1 MSLWCKWAF
10 ALVLCLGVGGSA
22 IAADFTQA
30 DLEKMVREL
39 ESVLPPDP
47 ELEYPIKC
55 SVVDNKD
62 VNAYATA
69 TKEGDKYRA
78 TMVVFSG
85 LVDFAK
91 GDLKM
96 IRAVVAH
103 EVSHLSNKHI
113 TGAAPAAR
121 DLSNLW
127 TRQQEFDADITGA
140 SALQRLGYSKDD
152 MVQMLLM
159 LDSLNE
165 RKGSWWERLS
175 ADHADPKA
183 RAAEISSNPSVLK
196 SLMSFDA
203 GLAFMDNRRW
213 AIAARFFDE
222 AFAREPKL
230 VEALVNRG
238 QCDLMRYYELLPA
251 NVRESWLRPDFGPML
266 TRVGITA
273 RGDVVTDEDRKRWSE
288 ALATLVEAADKS
300 GLARAKELVALTQI
314 LEPDGN
320 KEIVQKG
327 VDALKS
333 MLDSPGSD
341 PEKLRHANNMA
352 VGYERVGN
360 LDAGYQAMISAQRK
374 TTSFIFPLAE
384 NLGRITVKDRSADDE
399 KLAMNVLYTWLKFS
413 QPIAPN
419 FEAVKK
425 KYLASCEKLSLKPA
439 ELVARP
445 VMFCK
450 AVAIYIGAREYGLFR
465 PIEEFVDG
473 LGTPEL
479 KLSFSERYKDLTEM
493 RWDAGKVSIYTERG
507 QAMRLTSYVDGSSL
521 ILRPTEL
528 SVTGGFRISVGMT
541 ETDLKKILD
550 PESGE
555 DIDLAKGGQTE
566 EWTYWADLNLGVLI
580 EDGKVKGIT
589 VTPVE

>member
-1 MSLWCKWAF
+1 MSLWWRG
-10 ALVLCLGVGGSA
+10 ALALIMGVVVGGPA
-22 IAADFTQA
+22 LAADFTQD

-55 SVVDNKD
+55 TLVDKAD
-62 VNAYATA
+62 INAYATA

-78 TMVVFSG
+78 TMVVFTG
-85 LVDFAK
+85 LVEFAK
-91 GDLKM
+91 GDVKM

-103 EVSHLSNKHI
+103 EVSHLSSKHI

-159 LDSLNE
+159 LDTLNN
-165 RKGSWWERLS
+165 RKGSWWEHLS

-183 RAAEISSNPSVLK
+183 RAAEISSNPGVLK

-213 AIAARFFDE
+213 AIASRFFDE
-222 AFAREPKL
+222 AYAREPKL

-238 QCDLMRYYELLPA
+238 QCDLLRYYELLPSD
-251 NVRESWLRPDFGPML
+251 VREVWLRPDFGPML
-266 TRVGITA
+266 TRTQVTA
-273 RGDVVTDEDRKRWSE
+273 RGDVVTDEDRKRWAE
-288 ALATLVEAADKS
+288 ALARLVEAADKS
-300 GLARAKELVALTQI
+300 GLARAKELVALAQI
-314 LEPDGN
+314 LEPDG
-320 KEIVQKG
+320 KKDVVMKG
-327 VDALKS
+327 VDALKA
-333 MLDSPGSD
+333 MLDGAGTDSD
-341 PEKLRHANNMA
+341 KLRVANNMA

-360 LDAGYQAMISAQRK
+360 LDEGYKVMIGAQRK
-374 TTSFIFPLAE
+374 THSFIFPLAE
-384 NLGRITVKDRSADDE
+384 NLGRISVKDRSSDDE

-413 QPIAPN
+413 QPVAPN
-419 FEAVKK
+419 FETVKK

-445 VMFCK
+445 ILFCK
-450 AVAIYIGAREYGLFR
+450 AVAIYIGGKEYGLLR

-507 QAMRLTSYVDGSSL
+507 QAMRLTTSVSGASL
-521 ILRPTEL
+521 VLRPTDV
-528 SVTGGFRISVGMT
+528 SVSGGYRISVGMT
-541 ETDLKKILD
+541 ETDLKKFLD
-550 PESGE
+550 PASGE
-555 DIDLAKGGQTE
+555 EVGLAKGGQVE
-566 EWTYWADLNLGVLI
+566 EWTYWPDLNLGVLI
-580 EDGKVKGIT
+580 EDGKVKAIT